1 MLVFSFLLCD
11 LCPPRLNEARMKQK
25 RSKPLRI
32 LRGDLMLIAVARF
45 IRTRSTSLR
54 SVTAVVHETAQ
65 RIVSLGVRVK
75 CVIEIA
81 RTYINT
87 SHARELTFEETELC
101 SLMVLLYRHH
111 GKVTPMPLGPQC
123 N

>member
-1 MLVFSFLLCD
+1 
-11 LCPPRLNEARMKQK
+11 
-25 RSKPLRI
+25 
-32 LRGDLMLIAVARF
+32 MLIAVARF

-87 SHARELTFEETELC
+87 SRARELTFEENELC
-101 SLMVLLYRHH
+101 SPMVLLYRHH